1 MILRLKKLFQKR
13 YFLTIYNSE
22 IYKYNTLNAVVIDR
36 MQLIKK
42 NRKKFQEFFLL
53 KKSKYFKF
61 IKKLK
66 IITFICLNISI
77 PFGIINNV

>member
-13 YFLTIYNSE
+13 YFFTVYNSE

-42 NRKKFQEFFLL
+42 
-53 KKSKYFKF
+53 
-61 IKKLK
+61 
-66 IITFICLNISI
+66 
-77 PFGIINNV
+77 

>member
-13 YFLTIYNSE
+13 YFFTLYNSE

-66 IITFICLNISI
+66 ITFICLNISI